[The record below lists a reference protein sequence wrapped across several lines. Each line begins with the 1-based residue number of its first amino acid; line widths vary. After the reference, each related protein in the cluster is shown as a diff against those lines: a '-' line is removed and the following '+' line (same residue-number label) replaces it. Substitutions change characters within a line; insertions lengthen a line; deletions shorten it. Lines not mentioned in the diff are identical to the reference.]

1 MNDCEKVLG
10 LILNDY
16 CKLHF
21 DSRLRLMLNIPGN
34 KVRAIYQGNNIK
46 NESSEKLEINDF
58 NILNE
63 IVIDRGPW
71 PTSV

>member
-1 MNDCEKVLG
+1 MEDYQTVLNY
-10 LILNDY
+10 ILNDK
-16 CKLHF
+16 CMLHF
-21 DSRLRLMLNIPGN
+21 DSRLRLKLNIPGN
-34 KVRAIYQGNNIK
+34 PVRAIYQGNNIK
-46 NESSEKLEINDF
+46 NESSKKQEIKDF